1 MMIRFAFSYCRS
13 SGRAVATAC
22 VVLLALWACAGLW
35 QVQADA
41 GPFAG
46 LTGRW
51 SGAGIIRQ
59 QGGKTE
65 RIRCNANYRPLG
77 STQHEVNVQLSCSS
91 DSYHFDLDSEFHADE
106 SNQVSGRWSER
117 SRNIGGTGI
126 GNVRG
131 NRIQIHIETSAFAA
145 TLHMVTR
152 GSRQSVTI
160 DSQGG
165 GQIANVSLT
174 LHRH

>member
-1 MMIRFAFSYCRS
+1 MLRFALSYCRS
-13 SGRAVATAC
+13 SRRAFVMAC
-22 VVLLALWACAGLW
+22 VALLALWACAGLR
-35 QVQADA
+35 QAQADA

-46 LTGRW
+46 LNGRW
-51 SGAGIIRQ
+51 SGTGIIRQ

-65 RIRCNANYRPLG
+65 RIRCNASYRPLG

-91 DSYHFDLDSEFHADE
+91 DSYHFDLDSQYQADE
-106 SNQVSGRWSER
+106 NNQITGRWTER

-165 GQIANVSLT
+165 GEIANVSLT